1 MLKTILTLGIGFILG
16 VAVET
21 IAIVLVNDWRR

>member
-16 VAVET
+16 MEVET